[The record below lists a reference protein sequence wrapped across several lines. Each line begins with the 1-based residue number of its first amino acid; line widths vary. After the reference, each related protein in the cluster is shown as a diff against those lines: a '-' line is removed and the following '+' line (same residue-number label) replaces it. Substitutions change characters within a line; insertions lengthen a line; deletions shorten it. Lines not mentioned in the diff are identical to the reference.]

1 MYFQCEDQLKK
12 YTRRSIKKY
21 LCNGK
26 GDELKVL
33 IMPFYKLGSF
43 KDFPW
48 NTVEIKNVLSCVA
61 QIMTAYLHAYNK
73 IGFLHNDCHLGN
85 ILIDETTEKEFIYI
99 INDNIIKIPLF
110 GYKIIVMD
118 FENSIL
124 DIKRQNTDTLLN
136 SIVLILAN
144 CVNTHNK
151 NSNAD
156 LYIYK
161 AMRRVSLLVN
171 KNNYLEVINII
182 NLLLGSFEEL

>member
-1 MYFQCEDQLKK
+1 MENK
-12 YTRRSIKKY
+12 YILSNQITLYGEQDCLGFGNENFYIKEITRVSQIGTIWRGTLPPRHDEHDIIKFPTDKIIKK
-21 LCNGK
+21 
-26 GDELKVL
+26 
-33 IMPFYKLGSF
+33 
-43 KDFPW
+43 
-48 NTVEIKNVLSCVA
+48 
-61 QIMTAYLHAYNK
+61 
-73 IGFLHNDCHLGN
+73 IGL
-85 ILIDETTEKEFIYI
+85 
-99 INDNIIKIPLF
+99 
-110 GYKIIVMD
+110 VMD